1 METNIPQE
9 FKACAL
15 KKINMLRQMEPGAG
29 EYYKVKNWIDTFM
42 KIPFNTYKNFDI
54 KISNNLPE
62 PKKSEPK
69 KSEPKKSEPKIPD
82 QSVQG
87 NPGDLLA
94 LMPGKILK
102 VLVSEGQKI
111 KMGEPV
117 IIMESMKMEQTIVS
131 SADGVINSINVK
143 EGETIEVGSVMIV
156 IG

>member
-1 METNIPQE
+1 M
-9 FKACAL
+9 
-15 KKINMLRQMEPGAG
+15 KKYNFEIDGKKFEVEVNLLNSNDAQV
-29 EYYKVKNWIDTFM
+29 KVND
-42 KIPFNTYKNFDI
+42 KNFDI
-54 KISNNLPE
+54 KISNNLSE

-143 EGETIEVGSVMIV
+143 EGETIEVGSGMIV

>member
-1 METNIPQE
+1 M
-9 FKACAL
+9 
-15 KKINMLRQMEPGAG
+15 KKYNFEIDGKKFEVEVNLLNSNDAQV
-29 EYYKVKNWIDTFM
+29 KVND
-42 KIPFNTYKNFDI
+42 KNFDI
-54 KISNNLPE
+54 KISNNLSE

-69 KSEPKKSEPKIPD
+69 KSEPKKLEPKIPD

>member
-1 METNIPQE
+1 M
-9 FKACAL
+9 
-15 KKINMLRQMEPGAG
+15 KKYNFEIYGKKFEVEVNLLNSNDAQV
-29 EYYKVKNWIDTFM
+29 KVND
-42 KIPFNTYKNFDI
+42 KNFDI
-54 KISNNLPE
+54 KISNNL
-62 PKKSEPK
+62 SEPK
-69 KSEPKKSEPKIPD
+69 KSEPKKLEPKIPD

-131 SADGVINSINVK
+131 SADGVINSINVN

>member
-1 METNIPQE
+1 M
-9 FKACAL
+9 
-15 KKINMLRQMEPGAG
+15 KKYNFEIDGKKFEVEVNLLNSNDAQV
-29 EYYKVKNWIDTFM
+29 KVND
-42 KIPFNTYKNFDI
+42 KNFDI
-54 KISNNLPE
+54 KISNNL
-62 PKKSEPK
+62 
-69 KSEPKKSEPKIPD
+69 SEPKKSEPKIPD

-156 IG
+156 IGW

>member
-1 METNIPQE
+1 M
-9 FKACAL
+9 
-15 KKINMLRQMEPGAG
+15 KKYNFEIDGKKFEVEVNLLNSNDAQV
-29 EYYKVKNWIDTFM
+29 KVND
-42 KIPFNTYKNFDI
+42 KNFDI
-54 KISNNLPE
+54 KISNNLSE

-82 QSVQG
+82 QSAQG

-131 SADGVINSINVK
+131 SADGVIESLNVS
-143 EGETIEVGSVMIV
+143 EGETIEVGSVMLV
-156 IG
+156 IR

>member
-1 METNIPQE
+1 M
-9 FKACAL
+9 
-15 KKINMLRQMEPGAG
+15 KKYNFEIDGKKFEVEVNLLNSNDAQV
-29 EYYKVKNWIDTFM
+29 KVND
-42 KIPFNTYKNFDI
+42 KNFDI
-54 KISNNLPE
+54 KISNNLP
-62 PKKSEPK
+62 EPK

-131 SADGVINSINVK
+131 SADGVINSINVN

>member
-1 METNIPQE
+1 M
-9 FKACAL
+9 
-15 KKINMLRQMEPGAG
+15 KKYNFEIDGKKFEVEVNLLNSNDAQV
-29 EYYKVKNWIDTFM
+29 KVND
-42 KIPFNTYKNFDI
+42 KNFDI
-54 KISNNLPE
+54 KISNNL
-62 PKKSEPK
+62 SEPK

-131 SADGVINSINVK
+131 SADGVINSINVN

>member
-1 METNIPQE
+1 M
-9 FKACAL
+9 
-15 KKINMLRQMEPGAG
+15 KKYNFEIDGKKFEVEVNLLNSNDAQV
-29 EYYKVKNWIDTFM
+29 KVND
-42 KIPFNTYKNFDI
+42 KNFDI
-54 KISNNLPE
+54 KISNNLSE

-69 KSEPKKSEPKIPD
+69 KSEPKKSEPKISD

-131 SADGVINSINVK
+131 SSDGVINSINVN

>member
-1 METNIPQE
+1 M
-9 FKACAL
+9 
-15 KKINMLRQMEPGAG
+15 KKYNFE
-29 EYYKVKNWIDTFM
+29 IDGKKFEVEVNL
-42 KIPFNTYKNFDI
+42 ISSNNAEVRVNNKNFDI
-54 KISNNLPE
+54 KISNDLTE
-62 PKKSEPK
+62 PKKTEPK
-69 KSEPKKSEPKIPD
+69 KVE

-94 LMPGKILK
+94 LMPGKIIK

-131 SADGVINSINVK
+131 SADGAIESVNVS

-156 IG
+156 IR

>member
-1 METNIPQE
+1 M
-9 FKACAL
+9 
-15 KKINMLRQMEPGAG
+15 KKYNFEIDGKKFEVEVNLLNSNDAQV
-29 EYYKVKNWIDTFM
+29 KVND
-42 KIPFNTYKNFDI
+42 KNFDI
-54 KISNNLPE
+54 KISNNLSE

-82 QSVQG
+82 QAVQG

>member
-1 METNIPQE
+1 M
-9 FKACAL
+9 
-15 KKINMLRQMEPGAG
+15 KKYNFE
-29 EYYKVKNWIDTFM
+29 IDGKKFEVEVNL
-42 KIPFNTYKNFDI
+42 ISSNNAEVRVNNKNFDI
-54 KISNNLPE
+54 KISNDLTE
-62 PKKSEPK
+62 PKKTEPK
-69 KSEPKKSEPKIPD
+69 KTEPKKTEPKKAE

-94 LMPGKILK
+94 LMPGKIIK

-131 SADGVINSINVK
+131 SADGAIESVNVS

-156 IG
+156 IR

>member
-1 METNIPQE
+1 M
-9 FKACAL
+9 
-15 KKINMLRQMEPGAG
+15 KKYNFEIDGKKFEVEVNLLNSNDAQV
-29 EYYKVKNWIDTFM
+29 KVND
-42 KIPFNTYKNFDI
+42 KNFDI
-54 KISNNLPE
+54 KISNNL
-62 PKKSEPK
+62 SEPK

-131 SADGVINSINVK
+131 STDGVINSINVN

-156 IG
+156 IGW